1 MEIIIFIIFIF
12 LLSSIN
18 FSIQY
23 LSKYKNLK
31 FDKKGHMG
39 SSLVWKNHSKFAGLV
54 IFFGDSVLKGFFPIF
69 ISKYILN
76 FNYEYMFL
84 LIITVQLIGNNW
96 SIFLNFKG
104 GRGMAISIGSLL
116 GINLFLA
123 IILYSIYI
131 FFYFFKFK
139 DGGITWLI
147 ALIITAIISLSFSLN
162 IFYCYIA
169 CLLFTILKRIT
180 GNNLN
185 FDIKIILNRIVY
197 DRDVKS
203 IN

>member
-1 MEIIIFIIFIF
+1 MEFIIFLIFIF

-18 FSIQY
+18 FSTQY
-23 LSKYKNLK
+23 LSKYKNLE
-31 FDKKGHMG
+31 FNNNDHLG
-39 SSLVWKNHSKFAGLV
+39 SSFIWKNHSKFAGLI

-76 FNYEYMFL
+76 FDHEYVFL
-84 LIITVQLIGNNW
+84 FIIIVQLIGNNW

-123 IILYSIYI
+123 IILYLIYI
-131 FFYFFKFK
+131 FLYFFKFK
-139 DGGITWLI
+139 DGGITWI
-147 ALIITAIISLSFSLN
+147 ISLIITSVISLTFSLSL
-162 IFYCYIA
+162 FYCYIA
-169 CLLFTILKRIT
+169 CLLITILKRIT

-185 FDIKIILNRIVY
+185 FDISIILNRIIY
-197 DRDVKS
+197 DRDVKYS
-203 IN
+203 D